1 MPIRRESVWIIPK
14 VDKQELLKALDTFDQ
29 DLRSS
34 SEWADWEKNTAQL
47 WVIEVG
53 QKIYPPKK
61 IISIATGI
69 SMYELPDGSETLSYL
84 DRYDIFVRRLRE
96 PKLDEIF
103 QAISERYHDASVNQ
117 PFAGNHEIK
126 VLFREARSILEV
138 RNERF
143 HWEWHLINHPN
154 VRVASSYGRG
164 NWANNPWIFFLDK
177 RETETTQDGIYV
189 VYLFREDGKGF
200 YLKLVQGTVAPQRAF
215 GSKAADVLEERA
227 SIIRSHCNGLT
238 AYGFD
243 LSGKTNLGEDQKL
256 AKLYEASTI
265 AAKFYPADA
274 IPDQNQLLSDL
285 ELLMTSY
292 DQYILGKGNNTKPIK
307 DSRPVALID
316 TNFEFFQGE
325 KEEIQSGI
333 AAHGEWAYGSGFAV
347 RDEILGDEA
356 LEHLV
361 KPFHVYI
368 YTANNSISARL
379 TIADFVSSTV
389 DIKGIVSPWPEITDD
404 KIRGKT
410 RADFDSGTVDI
421 GETVPPWSEIIDGK
435 IRSKPRRHYV
445 IPAAFFLTWFKVIK
459 IEIISPPVPVTHFD
473 MAVGLSR
480 ESNLICGI
488 RFGYIFDDE
497 VPISEN

>member
-1 MPIRRESVWIIPK
+1 MIIPK

-29 DLRSS
+29 DLRYS

-69 SMYELPDGSETLSYL
+69 SMYEIPDGAETFYYL
-84 DRYDIFVRRLRE
+84 FGYDIFQRRLRE

-103 QAISERYHDASVNQ
+103 QAILERYHDARVNQ
-117 PFAGNHEIK
+117 PFAGNHDIN
-126 VLFREARSILEV
+126 VLFREARNILEV
-138 RNERF
+138 RNEQF
-143 HWEWHLINHPN
+143 FWDWHLINHPN
-154 VRVASSYGRG
+154 IRVVSSYGRD
-164 NWANNPWIFFLDK
+164 NWATIPWISFIDK
-177 RETETTQDGIYV
+177 RETESTQDGIYV
-189 VYLFREDGKGF
+189 VYLFREDGKGL

-215 GSKAADVLEERA
+215 GSKAVDVLEERA
-227 SIIRSHCNGLT
+227 SIIRSQCNGLT
-238 AYGFD
+238 ACGFD

-274 IPDQNQLLSDL
+274 IPDQNQLLTDL

-292 DQYILGKGNNTKPIK
+292 DQYIMGKGNNTKPIK

-347 RDEILGDEA
+347 RDEILGDGA

-368 YTANNSISARL
+368 YTGNNSISARL
-379 TIADFVSSTV
+379 TIADFVSST
-389 DIKGIVSPWPEITDD
+389 DEIGGIVSPWPEITDD
-404 KIRGKT
+404 KIRDKTRMTIDDFDSSTADIGEIVSPRPEITDDKIRGKT
-410 RADFDSGTVDI
+410 RIHQV
-421 GETVPPWSEIIDGK
+421 IITP
-435 IRSKPRRHYV
+435 S
-445 IPAAFFLTWFKVIK
+445 FLTWFKVIK